1 MSSANVREFTDANF
15 DQEVLQAAEPVLVD
29 FWAPW
34 CGPCMKLGPT
44 IDQIAQE
51 YAGRVR
57 VGKLNIDENMIK
69 AGALGIRSIPT
80 LMIFKG
86 GKLHRQHVGLA
97 SKPDLGKL
105 LDEAL
110 GAKV

>member
-1 MSSANVREFTDANF
+1 MASPNVREFTDANF
-15 DQEVLQAAEPVLVD
+15 EQEVLQASEPVLVD

-44 IDQIAQE
+44 IDQLAE
-51 YAGRVR
+51 EFAGRVR
-57 VGKLNIDENMIK
+57 VGKMNIDENMMK

-80 LMIFKG
+80 IMVFKG
-86 GKLHRQHVGLA
+86 GKMQRQHVGLA
-97 SKPDLGKL
+97 SKADLGKM

-110 GAKV
+110 AAKV